1 MPARTASLTAAAATL
16 AVALLAA
23 CVPTQALAGRDTTRL
38 PANGH
43 SPQMNYRQY
52 CSGCH
57 REDARGAP
65 AKGVPNM
72 RGVLGHFLC
81 VEGGR
86 EFIVKVPGVSHTP
99 LADADV
105 AALMNWLLTDVASP
119 SLPNGTPPYTAEEV
133 ARLRSTRIVDIPG
146 TRARLVGQMNAAG
159 CRID

>member
-1 MPARTASLTAAAATL
+1 M
-16 AVALLAA
+16 ALLAA
-23 CVPTQALAGRDTTRL
+23 CAPGSAFAGRDTTRL
-38 PANGH
+38 VANGH

-105 AALMNWLLTDVASP
+105 AELMNWLLTDVARP
-119 SLPNGTPPYTAEEV
+119 SLPKGTPPYTTEEV
-133 ARLRSTRIVDIPG
+133 ARLRSTRIVDIPA
-146 TRARLVGQMNAAG
+146 TRARLVRQMHAAG
-159 CRID
+159 CPID